1 MELELYKQYD
11 MERLVIVTTGAGEK
25 LLGELESMADMSRGR
40 VNLHKVRKIM
50 LATDTRSKSTGEIV
64 SLQVAAIILP
74 VDINNGPVEDM
85 MVSVDSLYRVAE
97 QPGLETKIDALLRRE
112 IDNELRLRAESSGL
126 VTR

>member
-11 MERLVIVTTGAGEK
+11 MERLVIVTTGSGEK
-25 LLGELESMADMSRGR
+25 LLGELETIADMSKGR
-40 VNLHKVRKIM
+40 INLHKVRKIM
-50 LATDTRSKSTGEIV
+50 LATDTRSKTTGEIV

-74 VDINNGPVEDM
+74 VDINNGPIEGM
-85 MVSVDSLYRVAE
+85 MVAVDSLYRVVE

-112 IDNELRLRAESSGL
+112 IDNEIRLRAESSGI